1 MSILK
6 KLALVSS
13 ILVAVAPTAM
23 AQVYP
28 LPGKSS
34 NAPVL
39 CTSCEGKNVHGQTN
53 TGLKTWPYSSPLVNH
68 TGRIVNSVYTG
79 DVMSGANYGFRT
91 ARAKIVRIA
100 KTQRGGAPPR
110 AYIMIGSAMGA
121 YSLDRFFTTTLPGG
135 LKPIT
140 DFFTTAGRGDDPNEK
155 IATWD
160 AYVYPEQNAEEWTI
174 RSGDGQDRMY
184 DFDFDDRGYVYLAFG
199 QYLGFGIVRDD
210 GITNGNQ
217 MPRVAQVLTSP
228 IDPETVI
235 TLKVGSTYYAVLAS
249 PTGRATYNVT
259 DPANPTLGAK
269 RPASDTDTRVYGV
282 LTWAKDEA
290 RQRVAITTLEGKIEI
305 YDYATL
311 ATGGLPIKTVSAPSG
326 KKYGSVVTDDDGNFW
341 TSDLTT
347 SPDSSNALVKI
358 DRSAGYS
365 EHRHQVF
372 GGPFT
377 TILNSPGQSRSSVS
391 YGDNYLTVVGRTVPG
406 TQGTDVRLF
415 KLEGG
420 QPVAI
425 DLAAFFANYYFAPPR
440 DYAQPR
446 GSDVG
451 INYGAQPIRW
461 NNKTYLIFNAHG
473 LGDVFELQAGD
484 SIAVTKK
491 NGTFGAA
498 NPNAKSTATGPFYGD
513 ILKFNAKSS
522 NVSFEYDVTW
532 DFDNPDSGAA
542 NTVAARTNQD
552 VTHQF
557 TGLSSAAA
565 IQTAK
570 QVKATGV
577 LNSGMADAVTVT
589 LAVPTARIG
598 VAGTNTAITTDGAS
612 LALVAGE
619 ALTDASDGEIEGHYS
634 LWTLDNAAPVAQAP
648 NLTLPVGAVGPHTVT
663 LSAKYGKYD
672 ALFATVGAPYVDTVS
687 TLSYVV
693 RPFIVSFGA
702 TTPTGAAVTF
712 NGTAR
717 KTSLTSVLAA
727 TSWTVEWS
735 LKNGSTDIVPVQS
748 STVPVGQIPQ
758 FTVANKAVIT
768 SGSVLKLRVF
778 VTPTELGTG
787 VPAEYAEHFVTQT
800 LVVPDPAIAKT
811 GCANAGSPCTFTV
824 SSLGGQSTAGWTVTW
839 TLLNNSALVGTF
851 TGSAAEPFTPTLTTS
866 GLYTVSL
873 VAATNVFEGPAS
885 LTPFQVADTI
895 CGNPPT
901 GSQLAIYASC
911 TSGCTAGV
919 NITIRADMLGYNP
932 TGCEEYIWNY
942 GDGSTGLNQRS
953 TTHAYAS
960 QGSYL
965 VTLSVRKGT
974 SVSPQV
980 SKTITV
986 GPVVIPCTAPSN
998 ITISYSGN
1006 KGCQAGIPCKTGES
1020 VRFTALRNN
1029 NTLSTSCDSASW
1041 TFGDGGDSGERSPN
1055 HTFTSTSDGFT
1066 VNVTVSNSGGSA
1078 DGSIIVPVVA
1088 DIVECKAPPTSS
1100 KVYLDYTGATS
1111 GCTKLN
1117 EKLCLAGEQIKFRP
1131 RPFLGST
1138 IQDCDRFEWNF
1149 GDNGTSTLNEPTH
1162 VYAGGVAS
1170 YHVTARV
1177 YNTANTT
1184 GNQLTVEVP
1193 FENAPLLQV
1202 PALSFASFSATGTK
1216 GIEVTFTV
1224 TSDIDAKGWSWNF
1237 GDGQTDTTQFNQV
1250 GKSSTVSHVY
1260 NSTGSFTVTVTA
1272 RNSQDTTAKSQSQ
1285 VDRAITIDETP
1296 EYRYLVPVVAHA
1308 GGQSDS
1314 VWRTDL
1320 QVYTPDSSVSSSSP
1334 LNLVLS
1340 YKGVNYPR
1348 NLHKSTYILPDVLAD
1363 LLGSSVTEQGSMIIS
1378 VKTRVAPQIWS
1389 RTYNQ
1394 TPAGTFG
1401 QFVPAILLNEAGGG
1415 SAVGEG
1421 MYYLAGLK
1429 SDARYRT
1436 NVGLVNPNAQQITA
1450 IVRLYDRG
1458 GLAIGQPV
1466 PHILQPFQLEQFP
1479 VDDGS
1484 TDQPFSV
1491 EIEVPAGTWLI
1502 GYASFIDGGSNDPV
1516 YIRAIRASELGS
1528 ADFRE
1533 NVIPGVGHTGDWR
1546 SDVTVYNPNGRSV
1559 TVDLA
1564 YHDASG
1570 AKLAEVKNVPIN
1582 AGQFL
1587 SYPDI
1592 LRQGIFGTV
1601 ADGVGIVRVTVPASV
1616 SADYFPMAF
1625 ARTYNDNGTGKTF
1638 GQGIAGFA
1646 GSRANVKAGKAAL
1659 IAGVRSDAKYYTNIG
1674 LINVSS
1680 SVATV
1685 TVRVLDPFSGLEVP
1699 GSARTHTLQPNQS
1712 IVGPQTLEDQNKVP
1726 LDNASLRIE
1735 ATGGNVWA
1743 FASIIDK
1750 GTKDPEYVPAT
1761 PLP

>member
-1 MSILK
+1 VKSILK
-6 KLALVSS
+6 KLVLVLS
-13 ILVAVAPTAM
+13 ILVAVAHTAM

-121 YSLDRFFTTTLPGG
+121 YSLDRFFTTALPGG

-140 DFFTTAGRGDDPNEK
+140 DFFTTAGRGDDPIEK

-160 AYVYPEQNAEEWTI
+160 SYVYPEQNAEEWTI
-174 RSGDGQDRMY
+174 RSGDGQDRLY

-199 QYLGFGIVRDD
+199 QYIGFGIVRDD

-235 TLKVGSTYYAVLAS
+235 SLNVGATYYAVLAS
-249 PTGRATYNVT
+249 PAGRATYNVT
-259 DPANPTLGAK
+259 DPANPVLGTK
-269 RPASDTDTRVYGV
+269 KPANDNDTRVYGV
-282 LTWAKDEA
+282 LTWAKDET
-290 RQRVAITTLEGKIEI
+290 RKRVAITTLEGKIEI

-311 ATGGLPIKTVSAPSG
+311 ASGGLPIKTVSAPSG
-326 KKYGSVVTDDDGNFW
+326 KKYGAVVADDDGNFW
-341 TSDLTT
+341 TADITT

-365 EHRHQVF
+365 EQRFQVF

-377 TILNSPGQSRSSVS
+377 IILNSPGQSRSAVS
-391 YGDNYLTVVGRTVPG
+391 YGDNYLTVVGRTVAG

-425 DLAAFFANYYFAPPR
+425 DLAAFFAKYYFAPPL

-451 INYGAQPIRW
+451 INYGAQPIKW

-484 SIAVTKK
+484 SISVTKK
-491 NGTFGAA
+491 SGTFGAA

-522 NVSFEYDVTW
+522 NASFEYDVTW
-532 DFDNPDSGAA
+532 NFDNPDSGAD
-542 NTVAARTNQD
+542 NTLAARTNQD

-557 TGLSSAAA
+557 TGLSTAGA

-577 LNSGMADAVTVT
+577 LSSDMTDSVSVT
-589 LAVPTARIG
+589 LTLPVARIG

-612 LALVAGE
+612 LALVAGD

-634 LWTLDNAAPVAQAP
+634 HWTQDSAAPVAQAP
-648 NLTLPVGAVGPHTVT
+648 NLTLPVGSVGSHTVT

-672 ALFATVGAPYVDTVS
+672 SSFATVGAPYVDTVS
-687 TLSYVV
+687 TLAYVV

-702 TTPTGAAVTF
+702 TTPSGASVTF
-712 NGTAR
+712 NGSAR
-717 KTSLTSVLAA
+717 KTSSTSVLSAS
-727 TSWTVEWS
+727 SWTVEWS
-735 LKNGSTDIVPVQS
+735 LKNGSTDIVPVQT

-758 FTVANKAVIT
+758 FTVANKSSIT
-768 SGSVLKLRVF
+768 SGSILKLRVF
-778 VTPTELGTG
+778 VSPSELGSD
-787 VPAEYAEHFVTQT
+787 VPPEYAEHFVTQT

-824 SSLGGQSTAGWTVTW
+824 SSLGGQSTADWTVTW
-839 TLLNNSALVGTF
+839 TLLNGSAIAASF
-851 TGSAAEPFTPTLTTS
+851 TGSASAPFTPTLTSS
-866 GLYTVSL
+866 GTYTVSL
-873 VAATNVFEGPAS
+873 VAATTVFEGPAS
-885 LTPFQVADTI
+885 LPPFQVADTI

-901 GSQLAIYASC
+901 SFQLAIYASC
-911 TSGCTAGV
+911 TSGCAAGQ

-953 TTHAYAS
+953 TVHAYSA
-960 QGSYL
+960 QGSYT
-965 VTLSVRKGT
+965 VTLTVRKGT
-974 SVSPQV
+974 EVSPQAT
-980 SKTITV
+980 KTITV
-986 GPVVIPCTAPSN
+986 GPIVQPCTAPTN
-998 ITISYSGN
+998 VTVVYSGN
-1006 KGCQAGIPCKTGES
+1006 KGCQVGIPCKTNES
-1020 VRFTALRNN
+1020 VRFTALKSGG
-1029 NTLSTSCDSASW
+1029 LLQSCDSAAW
-1041 TFGDGGDSGERSPN
+1041 TFGDGGDSNTTSPN
-1055 HTFTSTSDGFT
+1055 HTFTSADSYT
-1066 VNVTVSNSGGSA
+1066 VNVTVSSDFGQAS
-1078 DGSIIVPVVA
+1078 GSIVVPVVP
-1088 DIVECKAPPTSS
+1088 DTVECNAPPTSS
-1100 KVYLDYTGATS
+1100 KIYLDYTGVTS

-1117 EKLCLAGEQIKFRP
+1117 EKLCAAGEQIKFKP
-1131 RPFLGST
+1131 RPYLGST

-1162 VYAGGVAS
+1162 VFAAGVAT
-1170 YHVTARV
+1170 YRVTARV
-1177 YNTANTT
+1177 YNVTNST
-1184 GNQLTVEVP
+1184 GNQLVVDVP
-1193 FENAPLLQV
+1193 FENAPILQV
-1202 PALSFASFSATGTK
+1202 PVLSFASFSATGTK

-1224 TSDIDAKGWSWNF
+1224 TSDIDAKAWSWNF

-1250 GKSSTVSHVY
+1250 GKSSTVTHVY

-1272 RNSQDTTAKSQSQ
+1272 RNSQDTTARSQSQ
-1285 VDRAITIDETP
+1285 VDRSITIDETP
-1296 EYRYLVPVVAHA
+1296 EYRYLIPVVAHA
-1308 GGQSDS
+1308 GGIGS
-1314 VWRTDL
+1314 VWRTDI
-1320 QVYTPDSSVSSSSP
+1320 QIYTADSAVSPQSP
-1334 LNLVLS
+1334 LFLTAS
-1340 YKGVNYPR
+1340 YEGVNFP
-1348 NLHKSTYILPDVLAD
+1348 LSMPKSTLILEDILDTLRP
-1363 LLGSSVTEQGSMIIS
+1363 GVTTQGSMIIS
-1378 VKTRVAPQIWS
+1378 VKTRIAPQIWS

-1394 TPAGTFG
+1394 TAAGTFG
-1401 QFVPAILLNEAGGG
+1401 QFIPAILLNETGGG

-1421 MYYLAGLK
+1421 LYYLAGLK
-1429 SDARYRT
+1429 SDGRYRT
-1436 NVGLVNPNAQQITA
+1436 NIGLVNPNGQPITA
-1450 IVRLYDRG
+1450 IVRLYDDMG
-1458 GLAIGQPV
+1458 PIGQPLSH
-1466 PHILQPFQLEQFP
+1466 PLSPFQLDQFP
-1479 VDDGS
+1479 VTGRADR
-1484 TDQPFSV
+1484 PFSV
-1491 EIEVPAGTWLI
+1491 EIEVPAGTWVI
-1502 GYASFIDGGSNDPV
+1502 GYASLIDGGSGDPI
-1516 YIRAIRASELGS
+1516 YMSAIRASELGS
-1528 ADFRE
+1528 SDYRE
-1533 NVIPGVGHTGDWR
+1533 SVLPGVGHVGDWR
-1546 SDVTVYNPNGRSV
+1546 SDVTVYNSDGHTV
-1559 TVDLA
+1559 TVDLT

-1570 AKLAEVKNVPIN
+1570 SKVGEAKNVPIK
-1582 AGQFL
+1582 AGEFL
-1587 SYPDI
+1587 QYADI
-1592 LRQGIFGTV
+1592 LKSGVFGAAV
-1601 ADGVGIVRVTVPASV
+1601 PDGVGMLRVSVPATL
-1616 SADYFPMAF
+1616 SAEHFPMAV
-1625 ARTYNDNGTGKTF
+1625 ARTYNDNGSGKTY
-1638 GQGIAGFA
+1638 GQGISGFA
-1646 GSRANVKAGKAAL
+1646 ANRSNVKAGKSAL
-1659 IAGVRSDAKYYTNIG
+1659 IPGVRSNDKYYTNIG
-1674 LINVSS
+1674 LTNVS
-1680 SVATV
+1680 ATV
-1685 TVRVLDPFSGLEVP
+1685 VTVVVKVLDPNSGAEFS
-1699 GSARTHTLQPNQS
+1699 SQTYTLQPNQS
-1712 IVGPQTLEDQNKVP
+1712 IVGPQDIGGRA
-1726 LDNASLRIE
+1726 NASLRIE

-1743 FASIIDK
+1743 FASIIDR